1 MVVYNT
7 LFLKCLLLYI
17 GRNVKKC
24 FWDMDKRCNFVP
36 LSKKALIKLKNEL
49 SGVVESVFGRAKG

>member
-7 LFLKCLLLYI
+7 LFLKCLLFYI

-36 LSKKALIKLKNEL
+36 PIKKGFNN
-49 SGVVESVFGRAKG
+49 